1 MDEDQPLYD
10 EFGNYIGP
18 ELDDEDEENEE
29 NEILDEEHLEDGDDV
44 MDEEDHPIMMEQL
57 DENGDDG
64 EHRIS
69 LYRTSEPISHVS
81 SIVLHED
88 KQYYPSV
95 SSSTSSRQQ
104 FVFFVFLC
112 FLLLLLL
119 WFDVWSF

>member
-29 NEILDEEHLEDGDDV
+29 NEEILDEEQEEHLEDGDDV
-44 MDEEDHPIMMEQL
+44 MEEEDHPIMMEQL
-57 DENGDDG
+57 DENDGENGG

-95 SSSTSSRQQ
+95 SSSNSNVFCV
-104 FVFFVFLC
+104 FVFFVVLIWC
-112 FLLLLLL
+112 E
-119 WFDVWSF
+119 V